1 MKQQDIKKS
10 LGDDNH
16 EISNEFV
23 RLLREIRSY
32 EIRHPNI
39 VEIRESFLTPDG
51 QFITVSEI
59 ALTNLLRFRQE
70 HTNITAE

>member
-1 MKQQDIKKS
+1 MKQQDIMKS

-16 EISNEFV
+16 EVSNEFV

-32 EIRHPNI
+32 ELRHPHI
-39 VEIRESFLTPDG
+39 VDIRESFLTPEG

-59 ALTNLLRFRQE
+59 GL
-70 HTNITAE
+70 